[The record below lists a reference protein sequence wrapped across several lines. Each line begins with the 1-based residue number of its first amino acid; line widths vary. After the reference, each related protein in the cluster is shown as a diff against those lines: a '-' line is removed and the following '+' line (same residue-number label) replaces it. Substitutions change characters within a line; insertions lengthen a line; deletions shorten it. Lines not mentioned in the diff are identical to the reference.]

1 MKPNTNTETNTT
13 TQFLRV
19 TCRAVGGQLRRA
31 RQAIENEFGT
41 LRDAHGKLVNL
52 ALNEAEALACET
64 RFPHLV
70 FPTLAEEKLNS
81 LAAWDERQDA
91 LRSHDHALAS
101 AV

>member
-1 MKPNTNTETNTT
+1 MKPNTNIETHTT
-13 TQFLRV
+13 AQFLRV
-19 TCRAVGGQLRRA
+19 TCRAVGDQLRRA
-31 RQAIENEFGT
+31 RQAIENEFGA

-70 FPTLAEEKLNS
+70 FPTLAEEKLHALS
-81 LAAWDERQDA
+81 AWEARQDM
-91 LRSHDHALAS
+91 LRSHNRAIAS